1 MYPKGFIICTNL
13 GHTNID
19 LVKFK
24 NDQDILQKL
33 SFGGLFSLLWQ
44 QDGLDVGQDT
54 SLGSGD
60 TGQEFVKLFI
70 VTNGKLKMTGNDAR
84 LLVWAVGMTL
94 TI

>member
-54 SLGSGD
+54 SLGNGD
-60 TGQEFVKLFI
+60 TGQEFVQLFI